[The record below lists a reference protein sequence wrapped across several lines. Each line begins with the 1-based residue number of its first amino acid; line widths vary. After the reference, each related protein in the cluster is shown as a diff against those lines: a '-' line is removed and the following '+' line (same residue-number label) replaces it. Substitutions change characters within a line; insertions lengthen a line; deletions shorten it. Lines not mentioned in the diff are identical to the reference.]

1 MGFGFREFGL
11 TAFYLVLGL
20 LLLLGGAEFL
30 VKGAAGLA
38 TRLGVSPFLIGL
50 TLVGFGTSSPELVA
64 SLEGAF
70 QGYPGIALG
79 NVVGSNI
86 ANILLILGISGLV
99 FPLVCDRDALKRDGT
114 MMLIAAAA
122 LIAACLTGV
131 LSREAG
137 FLFLAGLALY
147 LIYTYR
153 ADKKGMD
160 GGGALHAAE
169 AEFVT
174 SGRPLGVV
182 LELGMAAGGLVALVC
197 GASLLVDSAVEIAAG
212 LGISDS
218 VIGLTLVAVGTSLP
232 ELATSVLA
240 AFRRKADI
248 AIGNVIGSNIFN
260 VLGIAGVVAVVK
272 PISVPA
278 DIASFDIWVMA
289 AASVLFMVF
298 AWTGARVGRVEALL
312 LLAGYGAYLAFL
324 LR

>member
-1 MGFGFREFGL
+1 M
-11 TAFYLVLGL
+11 TVFYLVLGL

-30 VKGAAGLA
+30 VKGAAALA
-38 TRLGVSPFLIGL
+38 ARLGVSPFLIGL
-50 TLVGFGTSSPELVA
+50 TLVGFGTSAPELVA
-64 SLEGAF
+64 SLEGAL
-70 QGYPGIALG
+70 QGYPGIAIG

-99 FPLVCDRDALKRDGT
+99 FPLVCDRDALKRDGS

-122 LIAACLTGV
+122 MIAACLTGV
-131 LSREAG
+131 LSKGAG
-137 FLFLAGLALY
+137 FLFLAALAVY

-169 AEFVT
+169 AEFLT
-174 SGRPLGVV
+174 SGRTLGVL
-182 LELGMAAGGLVALVC
+182 LEIGMAAGGLIALVC
-197 GASLLVDSAVEIAAG
+197 GASLLVDSAVEIATR
-212 LGISDS
+212 LGVSDS

-248 AIGNVIGSNIFN
+248 AIGNVIGSNTFN

-272 PISVPA
+272 PVPVPA

-289 AASVLFMVF
+289 AASLLFMVF
-298 AWTGARVGRVEALL
+298 AWTAARIGRVEALF
-312 LLAGYGAYLAFL
+312 LLAGYGTYLAFL
-324 LR
+324 LW

>member
-1 MGFGFREFGL
+1 M

-20 LLLLGGAEFL
+20 ALLLGGAEFL

-38 TRLGVSPFLIGL
+38 TRLGISPFLIGL

-64 SLEGAF
+64 SLQGAF
-70 QGYPGIALG
+70 QGYPGIAIG

-86 ANILLILGISGLV
+86 ANILLILGLSGLV
-99 FPLVCDRDALKRDGT
+99 YPLVCDRNALKRDGT

-122 LIAACLTGV
+122 MAAVCVYGF

-137 FLFLAGLALY
+137 LVFLAGLGLY
-147 LIYTYR
+147 LVYTYR
-153 ADKKGMD
+153 EDKKGND
-160 GGGALHAAE
+160 GAGALHAAE
-169 AEFVT
+169 AEFLT
-174 SGRPLGVV
+174 SGRTMGVV
-182 LELGMAAGGLVALVC
+182 LELGMAAGGLVALVV
-197 GASLLVDSAVEIAAG
+197 GASLLVDAAVEIATRMG
-212 LGISDS
+212 VSES

-272 PISVPA
+272 PISIPG
-278 DIASFDIWVMA
+278 DIAAFDVWVMA
-289 AASVLFMVF
+289 AASILFMIF
-298 AWTGARVGRVEALL
+298 AWTGARIGRVESLL
-312 LLAGYGAYLAFL
+312 LLLGYGIYVMFL

>member
-1 MGFGFREFGL
+1 M
-11 TAFYLVLGL
+11 TVFYLVLGL

-30 VKGAAGLA
+30 VKGAAALA
-38 TRLGVSPFLIGL
+38 ARLGVSPFLIGL
-50 TLVGFGTSSPELVA
+50 TLVGFGTSAPELVA
-64 SLEGAF
+64 SLEGAL
-70 QGYPGIALG
+70 QGYPGIAIG

-99 FPLVCDRDALKRDGT
+99 FPLVCDRDALKRDGS

-122 LIAACLTGV
+122 MIAACLTGV
-131 LSREAG
+131 LSKGAG
-137 FLFLAGLALY
+137 FLFLAVLAVY

-169 AEFVT
+169 AEFLT
-174 SGRPLGVV
+174 SGRTLGVL
-182 LELGMAAGGLVALVC
+182 LEIGMAAGGLIALVC
-197 GASLLVDSAVEIAAG
+197 GASLLVDSAVEIATR
-212 LGISDS
+212 LGVSDS

-248 AIGNVIGSNIFN
+248 AIGNVIGSNTFN

-272 PISVPA
+272 PVPVPA

-289 AASVLFMVF
+289 AASLLFMVF
-298 AWTGARVGRVEALL
+298 AWTAARIGRVEALF
-312 LLAGYGAYLAFL
+312 LLAGYGTYLAFL
-324 LR
+324 LW

>member
-1 MGFGFREFGL
+1 MTL
-11 TAFYLVLGL
+11 IYLVLGL
-20 LLLLGGAEFL
+20 ALLLGGAEFL

-70 QGYPGIALG
+70 QGYPGIAIG

-122 LIAACLTGV
+122 MAAVCVYGF

-137 FLFLAGLALY
+137 LAFLAALAVY
-147 LIYTYR
+147 LVYTYR
-153 ADKKGMD
+153 ADKKGND
-160 GGGALHAAE
+160 GAGALHAAE

-174 SGRPLGVV
+174 SGRAPGIV
-182 LELGMAAGGLVALVC
+182 LELGMAAGGLIALVV
-197 GASLLVDSAVEIAAG
+197 GASLLVDAAVEIATKFG
-212 LGISDS
+212 VSES

-272 PISVPA
+272 PISIPG

-289 AASVLFMVF
+289 VASLLFMVF
-298 AWTGARVGRVEALL
+298 AWTGARIRRVEAALL
-312 LLAGYGAYLAFL
+312 LVGYGAYTTFL

>member
-1 MGFGFREFGL
+1 MTIFF
-11 TAFYLVLGL
+11 LVLGL

-38 TRLGVSPFLIGL
+38 TRLGISPFLIGL

-70 QGYPGIALG
+70 QGYPGIAIG

-114 MMLIAAAA
+114 MMLVAAAA
-122 LIAACLTGV
+122 LAAVCVYGF

-137 FLFLAGLALY
+137 LAFLAAIAVY
-147 LIYTYR
+147 LVYTYR
-153 ADKKGMD
+153 ADKKGKD
-160 GGGALHAAE
+160 GAGALHAAE

-174 SGRPLGVV
+174 SGRSSGVV
-182 LELGMAAGGLVALVC
+182 IELAMAAGGLVALVI
-197 GASLLVDSAVEIAAG
+197 GASLLVDASVEIATK
-212 LGISDS
+212 LGVSES

-240 AFRRKADI
+240 AFRKKADI

-272 PISVPA
+272 PISIPG
-278 DIASFDIWVMA
+278 DIASFDVWVMI
-289 AASVLFMVF
+289 AASLLFMIF
-298 AWTGARVGRVEALL
+298 AWTGARIGRVEALL
-312 LLAGYGAYLAFL
+312 LVIGYGAYVSFL
-324 LR
+324 LQ